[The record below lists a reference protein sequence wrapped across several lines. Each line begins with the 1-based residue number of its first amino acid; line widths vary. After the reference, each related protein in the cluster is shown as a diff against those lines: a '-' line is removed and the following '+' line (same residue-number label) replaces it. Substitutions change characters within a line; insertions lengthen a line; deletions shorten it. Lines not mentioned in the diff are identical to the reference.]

1 MDIRSIETCPP
12 RLEHEGSTKVW
23 WLSEARELVEET
35 SGGHLELVSEFDVA
49 PGAAVHPHS
58 HPTYE
63 YYYVLSG
70 HGLMTVGDATREVV
84 PGELVTIPPDV
95 VHSLAPL
102 GHAPIHCFCF
112 AVGLPGAAPV
122 DYTADGAGATTAA
135 PAARFPRGGLDVRSI
150 RDVEPTL
157 VHHGTV
163 RVWWLYA
170 PRELYEATRGCHLE
184 LIDEW
189 EVAGGGEVHPHAH
202 PTHSFYYGLFGRGR
216 MVIEGEERIIGPG
229 DLVLIPPDAVHSIAP
244 VTEHASLRCLC
255 FAVGVAGS
263 EPYDYSYDRS
273 AAAHATA
280 NG

>member
-1 MDIRSIETCPP
+1 MDVRSIETCPP
-12 RLEHEGSTKVW
+12 RVEHEGTTKVW
-23 WLSEARELVEET
+23 WLSEARELFDQT

-49 PGAAVHPHS
+49 PGAAVHPHA

-63 YYYVLSG
+63 YYYVLRG
-70 HGLMTVGDATREVV
+70 HGTMTVGEESREIG
-84 PGELVTIPPDV
+84 PGDLVTIPPDV
-95 VHSLAPL
+95 VHSLAPI

-112 AVGLPGAAPV
+112 AVAVPGAAAI
-122 DYTADGAGATTAA
+122 DYTTDGAGTGEDATPAA
-135 PAARFPRGGLDVRSI
+135 PRDDGMDVRSI
-150 RDVEPTL
+150 ESIEPTP

-163 RVWWLYA
+163 RVWWLYR

-202 PTHSFYYGLFGRGR
+202 PTYEFYYGLFGRGR
-216 MVIEGEERIIGPG
+216 MVIENEERTIGPG

-244 VTEHASLRCLC
+244 VTEHASLRCFC

-263 EPYDYSYDRS
+263 EPYDYSYDR
-273 AAAHATA
+273 AAAGDAAEH
-280 NG
+280 